1 MIIVKIIGCLF
12 LLSIMFL
19 LLRLAFKNLNQQY
32 EQEEKRRQ
40 YLKDN
45 SPQDGQIRCPKCG
58 SAQISANQKGFSA
71 GKAIAGAVVAGG
83 IGLAAGGIGSKNVI
97 ITCLKCGHQ
106 FKPGE
111 QL

>member
-1 MIIVKIIGCLF
+1 MILVKIIGCLF
-12 LLSIMFL
+12 LLFCMFL
-19 LLRLAFKNLNQQY
+19 LIRLALKTTEQQY
-32 EQEEKRRQ
+32 EQEQKRRQ
-40 YLKDN
+40 YLKNN

-58 SAQISANQKGFSA
+58 SAQISADQKGFSV
-71 GKAIAGAVVAGG
+71 GKAVAGAVVAGG
-83 IGLAAGGIGSKNVI
+83 IGLAAGGIGSKKVI